1 MTVVAGVDTFKF
13 SVASYNILAQDLLE
27 QHFHLYHHCDERHL
41 RWPYRRKN
49 IMHQLNKNNPDV
61 CAFSFYADSVKSA

>member
-1 MTVVAGVDTFKF
+1 MTVEAGVGTFEF
-13 SVASYNILAQDLLE
+13 SVASYNILAQDSLE
-27 QHFHLYHHCDERHL
+27 QHFDLYEHCDERHL

-61 CAFSFYADSVKSA
+61 CVLFLFALFM